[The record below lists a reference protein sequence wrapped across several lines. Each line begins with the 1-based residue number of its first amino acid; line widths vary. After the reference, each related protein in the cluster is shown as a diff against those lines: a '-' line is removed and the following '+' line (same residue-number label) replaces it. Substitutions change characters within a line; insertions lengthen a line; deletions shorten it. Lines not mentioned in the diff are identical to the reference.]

1 MFRWLRE
8 NLGTLLLAFFLAV
21 AVWVAAV
28 SEVDPILEQDFPQP
42 IEISYLGLGDDM
54 LLLGQPPEYASVT
67 IRAPESVWRELAV
80 EDIHIETNLS
90 GLDAGS
96 YWLKLLPR
104 LDIKSARVTAIDPA
118 SVTVTLEPS
127 ASKVVNVNIVTFDQ
141 PALGY
146 QAEEPIAEPDQVN
159 VVGPA
164 SIVERVYELRA
175 EISLT
180 NRRESI
186 DQQVPLVPLDSEGN
200 IVDGVQI
207 LQEQVRVI
215 VQIKLGDFYRLVSV
229 IPIIEGRDTMEE
241 LGHYRVTNIT
251 YTPREVIVS
260 SSDREALDAL
270 PVFVETIP
278 LDISNQTED
287 VERRLP
293 LNLPV
298 GVYLVGEQSVLVQ
311 VTIEPVVE
319 SITVTR
325 EIEIQG
331 LGQGLYAITSPSTV
345 DIILTGPAATLDALQ
360 LEDVRVVVDLRD
372 YDIGK
377 HPIEPQVLILPSD
390 LVYETPIPSIIEVEI
405 TSSPP
410 STPTPTP

>member
-1 MFRWLRE
+1 MLRWLRE

-21 AVWVAAV
+21 TVWVAAV
-28 SEVDPILEQDFPQP
+28 SQADPIVEQDFSQP
-42 IEISYLGLGDDM
+42 IEISYLGLTDEM

-67 IRAPESVWRELAV
+67 IRAPESVWRELSV

-90 GLDAGS
+90 ELDAGS

-104 LDIKSARVTAIDPA
+104 LDIKSARVTAIDPD

-127 ASKVVNVNIVTFDQ
+127 ATKVVDVNIVTLDQ

-146 QAEEPIAEPDQVN
+146 QAEEPISEPSQVS
-159 VVGPA
+159 VVGPS
-164 SIVERVYELRA
+164 SIVEQVYELRA

-186 DQQVPLVPLDSEGN
+186 DQQVPLVPLDREGN
-200 IVDGVQI
+200 SVDGAQI
-207 LQEQVRVI
+207 SQEQVRVI
-215 VQIKLGDFYRLVSV
+215 VQITLGDFYRLVSV
-229 IPIIEGRDTMEE
+229 IPIIEGQDTMEE

-278 LDISNQTED
+278 VDISDQTES

-293 LNLPV
+293 LNLPE

-311 VTIEPVVE
+311 VIIEPVVE

-331 LGQGLYAITSPSTV
+331 LAPELYAITSPSTV

-360 LEDVRVVVDLRD
+360 LEDVRIVVELHD

-377 HPIEPQVLILPSD
+377 HPIEPQVLVLPTD
-390 LVYETPIPSIIEVEI
+390 LLYEAPIPSIIEVEI

-410 STPTPTP
+410 STSTPTP

>member
-1 MFRWLRE
+1 MLRRLRE
-8 NLGTLLLAFFLAV
+8 NLGTLLLSFLLAV
-21 AVWVAAV
+21 TVWVAAV
-28 SEVDPILEQDFPQP
+28 SQADPILEQDFPQL
-42 IEISYLGLGDDM
+42 IEISYIGLGEET
-54 LLLGQPPEYASVT
+54 LLLGKPPENASVT

-80 EDIHIETNLS
+80 EDIHIEANLS
-90 GLDAGS
+90 ELDAGS
-96 YWLKLLPR
+96 YRLELSPR
-104 LDIKSARVTAIDPA
+104 LDIKPARVTGIDP
-118 SVTVTLEPS
+118 SFVTFSIEPS
-127 ASKVVNVNIVTFDQ
+127 ASKVVDVHIVTFDQ
-141 PALGY
+141 PALGF
-146 QAEEPIAEPDQVN
+146 QAEEPIAEPNQVN
-159 VVGPA
+159 VIGPA
-164 SIVERVYELRA
+164 SIVEQVHELRV

-186 DQQVPLVPLDSEGN
+186 DQQVPLVPLDIDGN
-200 IVDGVQI
+200 EVEGVQI
-207 LQEQVRVI
+207 SHEQVRVV

-229 IPIIEGRDTMEE
+229 IPIIEGRDTLEE

-270 PVFVETIP
+270 PVFVETTP
-278 LDISNQTED
+278 LDISDQTED
-287 VERRLP
+287 IERRLP

-298 GVYLVGEQSVLVQ
+298 GVYLVGEQSVLVR
-311 VTIEPVVE
+311 VTIEPVFK

-331 LGQGLYAITSPSTV
+331 LGPELYAITSPSTV
-345 DIILTGPAATLDALQ
+345 DIILAGPAATLDALQ

-372 YDIGK
+372 YDVGN
-377 HPIEPQVLILPSD
+377 HQVEHQVLVLPAD
-390 LVYETPIPSIIEVEI
+390 LVFEAAIPSIIDVEI

>member
-1 MFRWLRE
+1 MLRWLRN

-21 AVWVAAV
+21 TVWVAAV
-28 SEVDPILEQDFPQP
+28 SQADPIMEQDFPQP
-42 IEISYLGLGDDM
+42 IEISYLGLTEGM
-54 LLLGQPPEYASVT
+54 LILGQPPKTTSVT
-67 IRAPESVWRELAV
+67 IRAPESIWRYLAV
-80 EDIHIETNLS
+80 EDIHIEANLS
-90 GLDAGS
+90 GLDAGA
-96 YWLKLLPR
+96 YRLKLIPR
-104 LDIKSARVTAIDPA
+104 LDIMSARVTGIDPA
-118 SVTVTLEPS
+118 SVTITLELS
-127 ASKVVNVNIVTFDQ
+127 TSKMVDVNVVTFDQ
-141 PALGY
+141 PALGF
-146 QAEEPIAEPDQVN
+146 QAEEPIAQPKQVN

-164 SIVERVYELRA
+164 SVVEQVYELRA

-186 DQQVPLVPLDSEGN
+186 DQQVPLIPLDREGN
-200 IVDGVQI
+200 KVEGVQI
-207 LQEQVRVI
+207 SLEQVRVT

-229 IPIIEGRDTMEE
+229 IPIIKGRDTMEE

-278 LDISNQTED
+278 FDISDQTTD

-298 GVYLVGEQSVLVQ
+298 GVYLIGEQSVLVR

-331 LGQGLYAITSPSTV
+331 LGPELYAITSPSTV
-345 DIILTGPAATLDALQ
+345 DIILTGPAATLDALRP
-360 LEDVRVVVDLRD
+360 EDVRVVVDLRD
-372 YDIGK
+372 YGIGK
-377 HPIEPQVLILPSD
+377 HPTEPQVLILPTD
-390 LVYETPIPSIIEVEI
+390 LQFEAPIPSIIEVEI

-410 STPTPTP
+410 STPIPTP

>member
-1 MFRWLRE
+1 MLRWLRE

-21 AVWVAAV
+21 TVWVAAV
-28 SEVDPILEQDFPQP
+28 SQADPIIEQDFPQP
-42 IEISYLGLGDDM
+42 IDISYLGLAEGM
-54 LLLGQPPEYASVT
+54 LILGQPPETTSVT
-67 IRAPESVWRELAV
+67 VRAPESIWRELAI
-80 EDIHIETNLS
+80 EDIHIEADLS

-96 YWLKLLPR
+96 YRLKLIPR
-104 LDIKSARVTAIDPA
+104 LDINPARVTGIDPA
-118 SVTVTLEPS
+118 SITITLEHS
-127 ASKVVNVNIVTFDQ
+127 ASKLVDVHIVTFDQ
-141 PALGY
+141 PALGF
-146 QAEEPIAEPDQVN
+146 QAEEPIAQPEQVN
-159 VVGPA
+159 VVGPI
-164 SIVERVYELRA
+164 SLVEQVYELRA

-186 DQQVPLVPLDSEGN
+186 DQQVPLVPLDKDGNEVEGL
-200 IVDGVQI
+200 QI
-207 LQEQVRVI
+207 AVEQVRVI

-229 IPIIEGRDTMEE
+229 IPIIQGRDSMEE
-241 LGHYRVTNIT
+241 LGHYRITSIT

-278 LDISNQTED
+278 LDISNQTTD

-298 GVYLVGEQSVLVQ
+298 GVYLVGEQSVLVR

-331 LGQGLYAITSPSTV
+331 LGPELYAITSPSTV
-345 DIILTGPAATLDALQ
+345 DIILTGPAATLDSLRA
-360 LEDVRVVVDLRD
+360 EDVRVVVDLRD
-372 YDIGK
+372 YGIGK
-377 HPIEPQVLILPSD
+377 HPIEPQVLILPTD
-390 LVYETPIPSIIEVEI
+390 LQFEAPIPSIIEVEI

-410 STPTPTP
+410 STPIPTP